1 MDDEPIY
8 LDEFDHADIHIEIC
22 NDDQFVTSENGKMRR
37 RRLRKIKGKLER

>member
-22 NDDQFVTSENGKMRR
+22 NDDQFVKIENRKTIK
-37 RRLRKIKGKLER
+37 RLRKIKDKM